1 MMTSLNQQKEHEV
14 NNSHVLALRI
24 KHADL
29 ESKLEREESRP
40 MPDSK
45 LILDI
50 KKKKLQIKDVLAH
63 EPAET

>member
-14 NNSHVLALRI
+14 NNSHVSALRI

-29 ESKLEREESRP
+29 ESKLEREENRP

-50 KKKKLQIKDVLAH
+50 KKQKLQIKDVLAH
-63 EPAET
+63 EPTIT